1 MVVLKKEWQKKV
13 LTTLSLEKQRIALL
27 KWLTVPQKTEKNL
40 SLKIKQKQNKNCRNY
55 FLAQIAQNTTKNN
68 KKSISVESKINGKTP
83 IFLSQGNQL
92 TALR

>member
-1 MVVLKKEWQKKV
+1 M
-13 LTTLSLEKQRIALL
+13 
-27 KWLTVPQKTEKNL
+27 PQKTEKNL
-40 SLKIKQKQNKNCRNY
+40 SLKIKQNKNCRNY

-68 KKSISVESKINGKTP
+68 KKSISVESKIHGKTP

>member
-27 KWLTVPQKTEKNL
+27 KWLTVLQKTEKNL
-40 SLKIKQKQNKNCRNY
+40 SLKIKQKQNKNCTNY

>member
-1 MVVLKKEWQKKV
+1 M
-13 LTTLSLEKQRIALL
+13 
-27 KWLTVPQKTEKNL
+27 PQKTEKNL
-40 SLKIKQKQNKNCRNY
+40 SLKIKQKQKQNKNCTNY

-68 KKSISVESKINGKTP
+68 KKSISVESKIHGKTP